1 MVFMGDDDIKHP
13 DLTFSRMDFF
23 FVRWDAKMQLDCLNA
38 KKSGCFQRREEEAP
52 LRSAARKTRSQDG
65 NLTRGTP
72 TRKSQPDDDDD
83 GEDDDHH

>member
-1 MVFMGDDDIKHP
+1 
-13 DLTFSRMDFF
+13 
-23 FVRWDAKMQLDCLNA
+23 MQ
-38 KKSGCFQRREEEAP
+38 KKRSGCFQRREEEAP
-52 LRSAARKTRSQDG
+52 LRSAVRKTRSQDG